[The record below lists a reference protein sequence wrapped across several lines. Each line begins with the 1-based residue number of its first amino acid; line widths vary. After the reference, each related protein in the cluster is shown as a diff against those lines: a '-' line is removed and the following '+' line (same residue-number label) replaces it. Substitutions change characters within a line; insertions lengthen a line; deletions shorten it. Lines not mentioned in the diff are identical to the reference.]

1 MVAHALGLI
10 HRPFCH
16 AESKEVVSRSTWH
29 RAPSPRSCS
38 QRSKESLGSRLGSG
52 CTVVEL
58 GRIGT
63 FGKPQRSNVD
73 PLQDICPYNR
83 ELEVVFLWR
92 IFLGTIV

>member
-10 HRPFCH
+10 CAMQNQRKLCLGQHGIVH
-16 AESKEVVSRSTWH
+16 QAH
-29 RAPSPRSCS
+29 RSCS

-73 PLQDICPYNR
+73 PLQDICP
-83 ELEVVFLWR
+83 
-92 IFLGTIV
+92 